1 MEYGEILCVSVFCV
15 AAGWPKFH
23 NFSAFSSQRFINLP
37 AVVVQPLSSSLLFL
51 AAEIV
56 LNRWHSRAQ
65 GEQGALALLF
75 SREQSHPAAHPWRML
90 LLGERGAEIYRGLIH
105 GLGWAGLVAASRGS
119 RPTSCATSS
128 HHSVSHNSRAAS
140 VPPTLQNEVLPLW
153 CCSTRK
159 QRQQSTHSSQNSCVT
174 SVFLR
179 FPFLFV
185 LNARKQVC
193 YLVV

>member
-1 MEYGEILCVSVFCV
+1 MSREHWLCSFPGSRVTLLPIPGGCSCLGKEV
-15 AAGWPKFH
+15 
-23 NFSAFSSQRFINLP
+23 QRFTGD
-37 AVVVQPLSSSLLFL
+37 SS
-51 AAEIV
+51 
-56 LNRWHSRAQ
+56 
-65 GEQGALALLF
+65 
-75 SREQSHPAAHPWRML
+75 M
-90 LLGERGAEIYRGLIH
+90 
-105 GLGWAGLVAASRGS
+105 GWAGLVAASRGS